1 MRSCTIVYNAVMSFW
16 KKTCFQPVVVFFSQK
31 HEFEDEWE
39 QHAEIAYP
47 DNYYDDVVLMDHFCD
62 GQTEVKDIKIVPIDE
77 LVQFYIDNRR

>member
-1 MRSCTIVYNAVMSFW
+1 MRSCTIVYNAVRSFW